1 LAQGSLLES
10 AGATDKHLTGRQVL
24 VTGATGFIGSHL
36 VERLVSLGA
45 RVTAVGPCLGWR
57 PTVRDLAQQGRV
69 RFVKLQAFWNPASLA
84 RIASEF
90 DGVEYV
96 VHLAYAMPRE
106 SSCLDNAIADIGRNV
121 LGTLRFVGAL
131 TRSVSKLCF
140 ASSAMVYGPNPSQ
153 PVSETDPAH
162 PVTAYA
168 IGKLASEAYL
178 RSHAAECGVCVS
190 ILRYATVYGP
200 METVP
205 RAIPNFMRHVLG
217 GKPPVIYGSGDDVR
231 DYVHVSDVVD
241 ATVLALVH
249 DGAQV
254 QVFNVGTGKG
264 YTTSEIAR
272 HIIKLA
278 DKRME
283 PIHKPARHVPNKI
296 VCDVSRARDTLG
308 YEPTV
313 SLDQGLRDEM
323 RFFIENPKLW
333 RER

>member
-1 LAQGSLLES
+1 MAQGSLLKS
-10 AGATDKHLTGRQVL
+10 AGATEKHLTGRQVL

-36 VERLVSLGA
+36 VDRLVSLGA
-45 RVTAVGPCLGWR
+45 RVTAVGPGLGWR
-57 PTVRDLAQQGRV
+57 PTVRDLAQQGQV
-69 RFVKLQAFWNPASLA
+69 RFVKLQAFWSPASLA

-96 VHLAYAMPRE
+96 VHLGYAMPRA
-106 SSCLDNAIADIGRNV
+106 SSRLDNAIADIGRNV
-121 LGTLRFVGAL
+121 LGTLRFAGSL
-131 TRSVSKLCF
+131 PGSVSRFCF

-178 RSHAAECGVCVS
+178 RIHAAESGVCVA

-205 RAIPNFMRHVLG
+205 RAIPNFIRNVLG
-217 GKPPVIYGSGDDVR
+217 GKSPVIYGSGDDVR

-241 ATVLALVH
+241 ATVSALPH
-249 DGAQV
+249 DGPQV
-254 QVFNVGTGKG
+254 QVFNVGTGRG

-272 HIIKLA
+272 RIIRLA
-278 DKRME
+278 DKRMQ
-283 PIHKPARHVPNKI
+283 PVHKPARHVPNNF

-308 YEPTV
+308 YEPRV

-323 RFFIENPKLW
+323 RYFIENPGLW
-333 RER
+333 RE